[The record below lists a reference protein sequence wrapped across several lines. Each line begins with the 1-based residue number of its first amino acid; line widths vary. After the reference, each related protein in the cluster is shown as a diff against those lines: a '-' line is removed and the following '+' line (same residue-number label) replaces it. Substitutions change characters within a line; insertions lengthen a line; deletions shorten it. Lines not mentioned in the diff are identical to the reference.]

1 MEIASVSSTT
11 SYLPQP
17 NHWPYLAIAIMLASV
32 ASACVPR
39 TAMRFDRYD
48 GRSDASAVAQFQQD
62 DAICKG
68 EAAKA
73 QAMAAPIYMGR
84 SLADAMEAGM
94 LEGQRNQALRQ
105 IMVGCMAGRGY
116 SMTVVTVQP

>member
-1 MEIASVSSTT
+1 MSSTT
-11 SYLPQP
+11 CCPQP
-17 NHWPYLAIAIMLASV
+17 RRNRWPVLAAAIILANAV
-32 ASACVPR
+32 SACAPR

-48 GRSDASAVAQFQQD
+48 GRSDAGAVAQFQQD

-73 QAMAAPIYMGR
+73 QAMAATIYMGH

>member
-1 MEIASVSSTT
+1 
-11 SYLPQP
+11 
-17 NHWPYLAIAIMLASV
+17 
-32 ASACVPR
+32 
-39 TAMRFDRYD
+39 MRFDRYD

-116 SMTVVTVQP
+116 SMTVVTIGP